1 VAVQADGDIVIT
13 GNFTAVN
20 GTRRNGLARLH
31 GDPPLRF
38 VPTGWLRNGAFQ
50 LTLATQPGKTYFLQ
64 SSIDLLNWIPLS
76 TNIASGF
83 ALEFQDPNAPRVRP
97 HFHRAILI
105 APYFL

>member
-1 VAVQADGDIVIT
+1 VAVQPDGNILIV
-13 GNFTAVN
+13 GSFTAVN

-38 VPTGWLRNGAFQ
+38 VPTGSSMNGAFQ

-64 SSIDLLNWIPLS
+64 NSIDLLNWGPVS

-83 ALEFQDPNAPRVRP
+83 SLEFQDPNAAGVGQR
-97 HFHRAILI
+97 FYRAILI
-105 APYFL
+105 SP